1 MPKSKVENYK
11 VNQQDKENAVY
22 LKSFDTTAS
31 ESKQNSEKKEKAPFQ
46 QIIEMHQ
53 PLAFTQQDDLPK
65 KEVLKSR
72 QPPNPAVLMKIQE
85 RT

>member
-1 MPKSKVENYK
+1 
-11 VNQQDKENAVY
+11 
-22 LKSFDTTAS
+22 
-31 ESKQNSEKKEKAPFQ
+31 
-46 QIIEMHQ
+46 MHQ
-53 PLAFTQQDDLPK
+53 PLAFTKQDDLPK

>member
-1 MPKSKVENYK
+1 
-11 VNQQDKENAVY
+11 
-22 LKSFDTTAS
+22 
-31 ESKQNSEKKEKAPFQ
+31 
-46 QIIEMHQ
+46 MHQ

-65 KEVLKSR
+65 KEMLKSR